1 MYIRTYVCVFTHTH
15 THTHKQRHKY
25 IPTYVYTYIHIIH
38 TYIHTYMYVCVCVCV
53 SVADHSKARSL
64 ASTLQDAGG
73 RTLGCNAMCGEAE
86 GGGEGGWADLVR
98 TLERDGPR
106 CVISFYFSG
115 NGELVTW
122 LMPLGGERGGE
133 GEGREGELEMH
144 VTCVAE
150 DFIQAF
156 ASPSGTPK
164 SNFKSSI
171 WWGSIV
177 QILGH

>member
-1 MYIRTYVCVFTHTH
+1 
-15 THTHKQRHKY
+15 
-25 IPTYVYTYIHIIH
+25 VYT
-38 TYIHTYMYVCVCVCV
+38 
-53 SVADHSKARSL
+53 VADHSKARSL

-73 RTLGCNAMCGEAE
+73 RTLGFNAMCGEEE

-106 CVISFYFSG
+106 CVISFYLSG

-122 LMPLGGERGGE
+122 LMPLGGGGGGE

-164 SNFKSSI
+164 KKNQVLDMVGFYKI
-171 WWGSIV
+171 E
-177 QILGH
+177 